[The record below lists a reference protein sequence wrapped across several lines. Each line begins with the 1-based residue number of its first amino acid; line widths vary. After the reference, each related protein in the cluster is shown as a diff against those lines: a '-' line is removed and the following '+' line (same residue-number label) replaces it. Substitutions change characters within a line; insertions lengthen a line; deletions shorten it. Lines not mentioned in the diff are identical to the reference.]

1 MNPFKKKTDVESR
14 VASSSEQALCSVC
27 RHAIPESRR
36 ELGLC
41 LDCSTKKDRNKAVL
55 AVGLAGGALAVA
67 KKYGPKV
74 VSKVGPLVVN
84 AVKKIFCHQ
93 MNCRFSV
100 CRYLPH
106 IRHAENCGE
115 GHQDV

>member
-14 VASSSEQALCSVC
+14 AASSSEQALCSVC

-55 AVGLAGGALAVA
+55 AVGLAGGALAGGALAVA

-84 AVKKIFCHQ
+84 AVKKIF
-93 MNCRFSV
+93 
-100 CRYLPH
+100 
-106 IRHAENCGE
+106 
-115 GHQDV
+115 

>member
-14 VASSSEQALCSVC
+14 AASSSEQALCSVC

-55 AVGLAGGALAVA
+55 AGGALAVA

-84 AVKKIFCHQ
+84 AVKKIF
-93 MNCRFSV
+93 
-100 CRYLPH
+100 
-106 IRHAENCGE
+106 
-115 GHQDV
+115 

>member
-14 VASSSEQALCSVC
+14 AASSSEQALCSVC

-55 AVGLAGGALAVA
+55 AVGLAGG

-74 VSKVGPLVVN
+74 VSKVGPLIVN
-84 AVKKIFCHQ
+84 AVKKIF
-93 MNCRFSV
+93 
-100 CRYLPH
+100 
-106 IRHAENCGE
+106 
-115 GHQDV
+115 

>member
-14 VASSSEQALCSVC
+14 AASSSEQALCSVC

-55 AVGLAGGALAVA
+55 AVGLAVA

-74 VSKVGPLVVN
+74 VSKVGPLIVN
-84 AVKKIFCHQ
+84 AVKKIF
-93 MNCRFSV
+93 
-100 CRYLPH
+100 
-106 IRHAENCGE
+106 
-115 GHQDV
+115 

>member
-14 VASSSEQALCSVC
+14 AASSSEQALCSVC

-74 VSKVGPLVVN
+74 VSKVGPLVVQRGEEDILTPN
-84 AVKKIFCHQ
+84 ELSVFGMPVFTAYPA
-93 MNCRFSV
+93 CRKL
-100 CRYLPH
+100 R
-106 IRHAENCGE
+106 
-115 GHQDV
+115 

>member
-14 VASSSEQALCSVC
+14 AASSSEQALCSVY
-27 RHAIPESRR
+27 AIPESRR

-84 AVKKIFCHQ
+84 AVKKIF
-93 MNCRFSV
+93 
-100 CRYLPH
+100 
-106 IRHAENCGE
+106 
-115 GHQDV
+115 

>member
-14 VASSSEQALCSVC
+14 AASSSEQALCSVC

-41 LDCSTKKDRNKAVL
+41 LDCYTKKDRNKAVL

-84 AVKKIFCHQ
+84 AVKKIF
-93 MNCRFSV
+93 
-100 CRYLPH
+100 
-106 IRHAENCGE
+106 
-115 GHQDV
+115 

>member
-14 VASSSEQALCSVC
+14 AASSSEQVC

-84 AVKKIFCHQ
+84 AVKKIF
-93 MNCRFSV
+93 
-100 CRYLPH
+100 
-106 IRHAENCGE
+106 
-115 GHQDV
+115 

>member
-14 VASSSEQALCSVC
+14 AASSSEQALCSVC

-41 LDCSTKKDRNKAVL
+41 LDC
-55 AVGLAGGALAVA
+55 LAGGALAVA

-74 VSKVGPLVVN
+74 VSKVGPLIVN
-84 AVKKIFCHQ
+84 AVKKIF
-93 MNCRFSV
+93 
-100 CRYLPH
+100 
-106 IRHAENCGE
+106 
-115 GHQDV
+115 